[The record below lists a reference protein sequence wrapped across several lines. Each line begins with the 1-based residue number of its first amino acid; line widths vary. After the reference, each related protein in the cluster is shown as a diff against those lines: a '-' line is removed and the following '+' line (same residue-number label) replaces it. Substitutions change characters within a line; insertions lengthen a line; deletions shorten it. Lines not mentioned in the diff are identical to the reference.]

1 MKRNI
6 LNKLLIAACVVGM
19 WGCKAKKQLVS
30 RPAAAPVTTAEN
42 SKVAKINAIR
52 SRQVSYNTFSGKAKT
67 KLNIDGKSNDVTLNI
82 RIQHGQKIWVSITAL
97 IGIEVARAVITP
109 DSIQVV
115 NRLQSVYLK
124 KPFSYIYTY
133 ASRQV
138 NFNTVESLLVG
149 NAIPEL
155 LNANASLEPTANGG
169 LTIKGNLQG
178 LLYSLMLGS
187 DLKVN
192 QTSLA
197 NQAANQS
204 LQVSNSEFI
213 QVTDRVMPSQI
224 GIKSTVGRN
233 NIQADLHYSRAD
245 FDQTL
250 EYPFNIPDGY
260 SPAH

>member
-1 MKRNI
+1 MRGNI
-6 LNKLLIAACVVGM
+6 LNKLLIAFCVISVL
-19 WGCKAKKQLVS
+19 GCKAKKQLVS
-30 RPAAAPVTTAEN
+30 RPAAPPVATAAN
-42 SKVAKINAIR
+42 TNMAKITAIR

-67 KLNIDGKSNDVTLNI
+67 KLNIDGKTNDVTLNI

-97 IGIEVARAVITP
+97 IGIEVARALITP
-109 DSIQVV
+109 DSILVV

-155 LNANASLEPTANGG
+155 LNPDADFQPGANGS

-178 LLYSLMLGS
+178 LLYSLMLGT

-192 QTSLA
+192 QTSLR
-197 NQAANQS
+197 NQSAGQS
-204 LQVSNSEFI
+204 LQVNNSEFI
-213 QVTDRVMPSQI
+213 QAGNRVIPSQI
-224 GIKSTVGRN
+224 SITSVVSRN

-245 FDQTL
+245 FDQAL

-260 SPAH
+260 SPAN